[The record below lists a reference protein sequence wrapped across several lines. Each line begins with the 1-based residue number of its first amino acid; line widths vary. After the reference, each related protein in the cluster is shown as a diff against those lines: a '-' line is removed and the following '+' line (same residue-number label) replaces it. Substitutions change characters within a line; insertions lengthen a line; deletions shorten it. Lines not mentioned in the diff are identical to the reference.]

1 MNINYGYKFNG
12 KLNIKEL
19 GVSISPECNLVGKSK
34 KIGGCLI
41 SPEQFFGGKFIKE
54 TGGVF

>member
-1 MNINYGYKFNG
+1 MVISSEQFISR
-12 KLNIKEL
+12 KLMIKEFE
-19 GVSISPECNLVGKSK
+19 VSINSECNSVGKSK
-34 KIGGCLI
+34 KTGDCLI